1 MSNFTLYKGSTQAT
15 SKFPP
20 SFWTWIWF
28 LGGFTY
34 ISQSEMNMGKS
45 TDYESILRMA
55 DMNTLEHRR
64 IEQSLMIFFKCFKEN
79 GPGYVA
85 NLFKPRVTPYN
96 LRSNGL
102 NVVQTSYNSR
112 FLHGSYAYTISH
124 IWNQLPSAVKNAPN
138 ASSFRRLL
146 TKLNF
151 IGCQCSNCLW
161 PDLFL

>member
-1 MSNFTLYKGSTQAT
+1 MTRYL
-15 SKFPP
+15 SKLCCKKEKR
-20 SFWTWIWF
+20 FWRRCWVDLENRPYLWK
-28 LGGFTY
+28 
-34 ISQSEMNMGKS
+34 ISSYAPVVVPIKS
-45 TDYESILRMA
+45 TDYESILRVA
-55 DMNTLEHRR
+55 DMNTWEHRR

-112 FLHGSYAYTISH
+112 FLHGSYAYMISH

-151 IGCQCSNCLW
+151 IGCQCSNCL
-161 PDLFL
+161 

>member
-1 MSNFTLYKGSTQAT
+1 MSVIQ
-15 SKFPP
+15 
-20 SFWTWIWF
+20 
-28 LGGFTY
+28 GGIRDEYVRVNLCIVDGPETVFIREVTF
-34 ISQSEMNMGKS
+34 ISA
-45 TDYESILRMA
+45 ILRMA

-112 FLHGSYAYTISH
+112 FLHGSYAYMISH

-151 IGCQCSNCLW
+151 IGCQCSNCL
-161 PDLFL
+161 

>member
-1 MSNFTLYKGSTQAT
+1 
-15 SKFPP
+15 
-20 SFWTWIWF
+20 
-28 LGGFTY
+28 
-34 ISQSEMNMGKS
+34 
-45 TDYESILRMA
+45 
-55 DMNTLEHRR
+55 MNTLEHRR
-64 IEQSLMIFFKCFKEN
+64 IEQSFMIFFKCFKEN

-85 NLFKPRVTPYN
+85 NLIKPRVTPYN

-112 FLHGSYAYTISH
+112 FLHGSYAYMISH

-138 ASSFRRLL
+138 TSSFQRLL

-161 PDLFL
+161 PDLFLLIDVIFFNLISRYWDINHLIFLLYCQTLLSWARGLGDWETTPWASDIK

>member
-1 MSNFTLYKGSTQAT
+1 MLSWLRLLLFLSFKLCRSTQFKVNFAR
-15 SKFPP
+15 P
-20 SFWTWIWF
+20 
-28 LGGFTY
+28 
-34 ISQSEMNMGKS
+34 MNMGKS

-112 FLHGSYAYTISH
+112 FLHGSYAYMISH

-161 PDLFL
+161 PDLFLLIDVIFF